1 MVVLAACVGSREPAV
16 ICTFESLALSA
27 QTEETAE
34 GDAMQRVYAVGQNV
48 PQLLRA
54 EETRVLHRVDS
65 GSGEF
70 ADYPILGSE
79 SNARRRRRRRAH

>member
-48 PQLLRA
+48 PQLLSSLEA
-54 EETRVLHRVDS
+54 TCVTTRMPMSPSCFGCWAGR
-65 GSGEF
+65 GS
-70 ADYPILGSE
+70 
-79 SNARRRRRRRAH
+79 RMR